1 MMIPILAIRETKK
14 EMSKAFKIIDADGS
28 GIIAFAEMKK
38 VCKQLGKNLQK
49 KKFC

>member
-14 EMSKAFKIIDADGS
+14 EMSKAFKMIDPDGC
-28 GIIAFAEMKK
+28 GIIACAEMKK
-38 VCKQLGKNLQK
+38 VCKELGKNLQT

>member
-1 MMIPILAIRETKK
+1 MIPILAIRETKK
-14 EMSKAFKIIDADGS
+14 EMFKALKIIDTDGS

-38 VCKQLGKNLQK
+38 VCKKLGKNLQT